1 MPISKLY
8 LCRRRPRWL
17 LLSLVLLWAPVSA
30 EPLDLR
36 QIMADPAWIGHP
48 VEQAWWQ
55 LDGQAVVYRIR
66 RGDSALEDLRRID
79 LESGSDSKVDFAAQ
93 AGLSGPNPIFHP
105 ESGQALGV
113 RTGNLFIDAMDG
125 SPPRQL
131 TRSPENDQQA
141 AFSADGRYVNYRR
154 GNQWWRQNI
163 ESGLAWPVADL
174 RFAADPDAEPE
185 DALSQHQ
192 LRLFSSLR
200 EDAERERV
208 QRAEAR
214 RAAAEDPTRAVAPW
228 FLGADFEPL
237 NSSLSPDGRWL
248 LLAVRPAR
256 HDGGRRG
263 QMPHYVTV
271 DGHIEIEDV
280 RTLVGRNLPA
290 AQSLWLLDLV
300 ERERH
305 EIDVSVLPGIQD
317 DPLAEL
323 KAAQDIDPLPEGGN
337 RAVSITGLS
346 WHPDGG
352 QAAVMIRAND
362 NKDRWIATIRPESP
376 ALNPRHRLK
385 DPAWINWAFNHFGWL
400 GLSNTLWFLSEQSG
414 FAHFYTVDADSGP
427 ERARTS
433 GRFEVMDPVIGT
445 GGEQVWLLSN
455 RSHPTEYDLYRLDL
469 DGDELVR
476 LTEHRGIKDFAVLPG
491 HDRILVRFS
500 EPYLPAQVG
509 LLPADG
515 GDIQRLTDTRSA
527 RFLATEW
534 QAPQIVGI
542 ESSDGAGPV
551 WSKFYPARTQ
561 APAGGHPAV
570 LFVHGAG
577 YLQNVHLRYPQY
589 FREQMFHNLLTER
602 GYHVLDMDFRA
613 SRGYGRDWRTAIY
626 RQMGTP
632 ELQDLID
639 GANWL
644 VSEHGADPARI
655 GLYGGSY
662 GGFMT
667 FMALFNAPEVFAAGA
682 ALRPVT
688 DWAHYNHPYTS
699 NILNTPEVDPEAYAR
714 SSPIEFAEGL
724 QGHLLMTHGMLDD
737 NVFYQDVVRLAQ
749 RLIDLEKQNWE
760 LASYPLE
767 RHGFQRPSSWLDQYR
782 RILKLFETTIG
793 AHEQAP

>member
-1 MPISKLY
+1 M
-8 LCRRRPRWL
+8 
-17 LLSLVLLWAPVSA
+17 LSAVLALGLTATGSGGSAAPV
-30 EPLDLR
+30 DLP
-36 QIMADPAWIGHP
+36 QIMADPAWIGNP

-55 LDGQAVVYRIR
+55 LDGQSVVYRIR
-66 RGDSALEDLRRID
+66 RGESAVHELRRID
-79 LESGSDSKVDFAAQ
+79 LADGSDHVVDFAAQ
-93 AGLSGPNPIFHP
+93 ADLSGANPVFHP
-105 ESGQALGV
+105 ASGQALFI
-113 RTGNLFIDAMDG
+113 RDGNVFVDAMDG
-125 SPPRQL
+125 SAPRQL
-131 TRSPENDQQA
+131 TRSTSRDQQA
-141 AFSADGRYVNYRR
+141 GFSADGRDVHYRR

-174 RFAADPDAEPE
+174 RFEADPDAEPE

-200 EDAERERV
+200 EDLERERER
-208 QRAEAR
+208 RAEQR
-214 RAAAEDPTRAVAPW
+214 RAASEDPTRSAAPW
-228 FLGADFEPL
+228 FLGADFAPA

-256 HDGGRRG
+256 HDAGRSG
-263 QMPHYVTV
+263 QMPHYVSV
-271 DGHIEIEDV
+271 DGYIEIEDV

-305 EIDVSVLPGIQD
+305 EIDLASLPGIQD

-323 KAAQDIDPLPEGGN
+323 KKAQDITPLTEGET
-337 RAVSITGLS
+337 RPISIIGLS
-346 WHPDGG
+346 WHPHGER
-352 QAAVMIRAND
+352 AAIMVRAND
-362 NKDRWIATIRPESP
+362 NKDRWIATLDPAALELSP
-376 ALNPRHRLK
+376 RQRLT
-385 DPAWINWAFNHFGWL
+385 DSAWINWGFNDFGWL
-400 GLSNTLWFLSEQSG
+400 GDSRSIWFLSEHSG
-414 FAHFYTVDADSGP
+414 FSHFYTVDTESGR

-433 GRFEVMDPVIGT
+433 GRFEVMDPVVSL
-445 GGEQVWLLSN
+445 GGSQVWLRSN

-469 DGDELVR
+469 DSDQLVR
-476 LTEHRGIKDFAVLPG
+476 LTEHRGIEDFAVLPG
-491 HDRILVRFS
+491 QERILVRYS
-500 EPYLPAQVG
+500 EAYLPAQVG
-509 LLPADG
+509 LVAADG
-515 GDIQRLTDTRSA
+515 GPIEALTDTRSA
-527 RFLATEW
+527 VFRAIDW
-534 QAPQIVGI
+534 QAPEIVGI
-542 ESSDGAGPV
+542 ESSHGAGPI
-551 WSKFYPARTQ
+551 WSKFYPARTE
-561 APAGGHPAV
+561 APEGGHPLV

-577 YLQNVHLRYPQY
+577 YLQNVHHRYPQY

-632 ELQDLID
+632 ELEDLID
-639 GANWL
+639 GVNW
-644 VSEHGADPARI
+644 VVEQHGADPDRV

-667 FMALFNAPEVFAAGA
+667 FMALFKAPEVFTAGA
-682 ALRPVT
+682 ALRPVS
-688 DWAHYNHPYTS
+688 DWMHYNHPYTS

-714 SSPIEFAEGL
+714 SSPIEFAEGF

-749 RLIDLEKQNWE
+749 RLIDLEKENWE

-782 RILKLFETTIG
+782 RILKLFEQTIG
-793 AHEQAP
+793 VHE